1 MWEKLIHRRDLK
13 RSGVELDQIEDP
25 FFAVGRV
32 RRYLEGYEHLPG
44 LDELISAF
52 CGRGQSRRSI
62 PEPQARRMFE
72 AVERGDWLLV
82 LDKPVLPLSRDSA
95 NRWWA
100 ITGKRVLESVYH
112 PPRVPEKPS
121 LSWVEYTPTRP
132 KPDPVQKQYHCTF
145 TKPRTLPD
153 GAIDFTAFGGPVP
166 TCGVTEYGTFALLGG
181 DETNPAGNIVLKQIR
196 GNPLPAALGTLALG
210 GSAAAT
216 AGVSCGG
223 LCGAGA
229 VASTVGASALAGLVG
244 LLWPSSLGDSS
255 LYTDEQLNSLK
266 QGRTRIRLHIEQQ
279 ADGTLKGYGY
289 NTQQRS
295 DWEMIPVVQFKA
307 RGAEQVAD
315 FGDGVTLIWTPAVD
329 PSATSG
335 IPPLEGGPQAPKIWI
350 YPPTEQADSLI
361 VNPIHPPEYKDF
373 ILVFPAG
380 SGVRPLY
387 VVMNVRRQPG
397 MVTGWGQE
405 VSGVWL
411 SGAGVGLGAPI
422 PARIAD
428 QLRGKSFKNFN
439 KFREAFWMAVGSDPD
454 LSKQF
459 NHSNRARMLEGM
471 APRARAIE
479 TVGNRRSYELHHGIP
494 ISDGGE
500 VYGVDNLSVTT
511 PEHHIDIHR
520 ITK

>member
-1 MWEKLIHRRDLK
+1 MWEKLIRRRDLK

-32 RRYLEGYEHLPG
+32 RRYLEGYEQLPG
-44 LDELISAF
+44 LDELMSEF

-112 PPRVPEKPS
+112 PPRAPEKPS
-121 LSWVEYTPTRP
+121 LSWAEYTPTRP
-132 KPDPVQKQYHCTF
+132 KPDPVQKQYRCTF

-166 TCGVTEYGTFALLGG
+166 TCGVAEYGTFALLGG
-181 DETNPAGNIVLKQIR
+181 DESNPTGNIVLKQIR

-210 GSAAAT
+210 GTAAAT

-255 LYTDEQLNSLK
+255 LYTDEQLDSLK
-266 QGRTRIRLHIEQQ
+266 QGRTRVRLHIEQQ
-279 ADGTLKGYGY
+279 ADGTLRGYGY
-289 NTQQRS
+289 NTQQRP
-295 DWEMIPVVQFKA
+295 DWEMIPVVQFRA

-315 FGDGVTLIWTPAVD
+315 FGDGVTLIWAPAVD

-350 YPPTEQADSLI
+350 YPPTEQADNLI

-373 ILVFPAG
+373 ILVFPVG

-397 MVTGWGQE
+397 VVTGRGE
-405 VSGVWL
+405 DVEGGWL
-411 SGAGVGLGAPI
+411 AWAGKGLGAPI
-422 PARIAD
+422 PTRIAD
-428 QLRGKSFKNFN
+428 KLRGKTFSSFDA
-439 KFREAFWMAVGSDPD
+439 FRKAFWIAVGNDGE
-454 LSKQF
+454 LSGQL
-459 NHSNRARMLEGM
+459 NQVARDRLSTGN
-471 APRARAIE
+471 APVVRDKDS
-479 TVGNRRSYELHHGIP
+479 VGGRGTYEMHHVERIT
-494 ISDGGE
+494 DGGA
-500 VYGVDNLSVTT
+500 VYDVDNLRVNT
-511 PEHHIDIHR
+511 PRNHIDLHR
-520 ITK
+520 SY